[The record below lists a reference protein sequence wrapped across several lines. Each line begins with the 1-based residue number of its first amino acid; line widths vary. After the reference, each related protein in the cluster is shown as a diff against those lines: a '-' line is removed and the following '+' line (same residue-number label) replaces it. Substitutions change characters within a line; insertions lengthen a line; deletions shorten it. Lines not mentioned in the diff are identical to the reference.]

1 MTKDRNTSITVKYPF
16 ILVGILLF
24 QGCSSRTTPAPVINL
39 SSGQTI
45 EQQKIHK
52 WQSKYRVQ
60 KGDTLYS
67 IAFRADKDFR
77 EVAQLNAIKA
87 PYTIFPGQ
95 VLVLKSSVKE
105 KPKKVEK
112 RTNPISSKQNNNKKL
127 KSGVDPVKKQEYV
140 ENQTRVKNEQK
151 YTVASNKLKW
161 QWPAAGSVGKRFSN
175 KENGYKG
182 IQIKNKRGT
191 AILAAADGQVVY
203 AGSAL
208 RGYGE
213 LVIVKHNDD
222 YLTAY
227 AHNQKLLVKEKQYVS
242 AGQKIAEMGNTDS
255 DEVALRFEVRFKG
268 KSVNPKA
275 YLPNQ

>member
-1 MTKDRNTSITVKYPF
+1 MTKDRKAISRVIYPITLSCF
-16 ILVGILLF
+16 ILL
-24 QGCSSRTTPAPVINL
+24 QGCSSRTAPAPVINL
-39 SSGQTI
+39 SGGQTI
-45 EQQKIHK
+45 KQQKIHK
-52 WQSKYRVQ
+52 WQSKYRVE

-77 EVAQLNAIKA
+77 EVAQLNSIKA

-95 VLVLKSSVKE
+95 VLTLKASVK
-105 KPKKVEK
+105 PPAKKVEK
-112 RTNPISSKQNNNKKL
+112 RTNSISGKQKNNKTL

-151 YTVASNKLKW
+151 DTLASNKLKW
-161 QWPAAGSVGKRFSN
+161 QWPAAGTVGKRFSN